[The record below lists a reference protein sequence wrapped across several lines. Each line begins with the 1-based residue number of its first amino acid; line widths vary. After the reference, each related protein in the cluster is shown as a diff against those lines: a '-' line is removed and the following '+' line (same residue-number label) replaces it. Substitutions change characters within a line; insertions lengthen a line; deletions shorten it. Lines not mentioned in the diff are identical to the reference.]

1 VRRGKQQEDLM
12 IGTAKKPEAEILE
25 AVGKYHKIIVA
36 GCNGCAKMCKTGGE
50 AQVASMG
57 EELRKNGK
65 EIVLEFT
72 PERTC
77 YINHTLAS
85 LEGKEKELE
94 ETEAILVLGCGGAAQ
109 IVRQATEELGLTIP
123 VKIALDSVGHMDT
136 VVAGTFALEQCQECG
151 ECVLN
156 ETGGI
161 CPFTK
166 CAKSLLNGPCGG
178 AENGKCE
185 VDRDRDCAWV
195 LIYNRLAALGELDSL
210 SAYREPKD
218 YAKSN
223 KPRSLSLA

>member
-1 VRRGKQQEDLM
+1 M
-12 IGTAKKPEAEILE
+12 IGTANKPEQEVLE
-25 AVGKYHKIIVA
+25 AVGKYHKVIVA
-36 GCNGCAKMCKTGGE
+36 GCNGCAKVCKTGGE
-50 AQVASMG
+50 AQVASMA
-57 EELRKNGK
+57 EQLRKNGK
-65 EIVLEFT
+65 EVVLEVT

-85 LEGKEKELE
+85 LEGKEKQLKES
-94 ETEAILVLGCGGAAQ
+94 EAILVLGCGGAAQ

-136 VVAGTFALEQCQECG
+136 VVAGTLALEQCQECG

-161 CPFTK
+161 CPVTK

-185 VDRDRDCAWV
+185 VDRDRDCAWI
-195 LIYNRLAALGELDSL
+195 LIYERLKALGEVDSL
-210 SAYREPKD
+210 SGYQEPKD
-218 YAKSN
+218 YAKFN
-223 KPRSLSLA
+223 KPRSLRLA